1 MAKTTFTA
9 EQKTILADLKK
20 REKRDVYGEIT
31 LDVPYSVFGEYIS
44 NMVYCLQ
51 EQDLEKTAEELM
63 VIPEVREHFES
74 ELQNLTLDDLT
85 SCYGI
90 EIDCEEFASM
100 HFAEEIDAAIAEQ
113 ERLEEEE
120 RKHEQEEEARIDAEL
135 RAKMQQ
141 INVTGENYTKAVAV
155 LRAAG
160 LI

>member
-1 MAKTTFTA
+1 MTKTTFTA
-9 EQKTILADLKK
+9 EQKATLADLKK
-20 REKRDVYGEIT
+20 RQKRDIYSEIT
-31 LDVPYSVFGEYIS
+31 MDVPYSVFEDYIS

-51 EQDLEKTAEELM
+51 EQDLEKTEEELM

-74 ELQNLTLDDLT
+74 ELQSLTLDDIVG
-85 SCYGI
+85 CYSI
-90 EIDCEEFASM
+90 EIDGGEFACM

-120 RKHEQEEEARIDAEL
+120 ARREEEEFARIEAER

-141 INVTGENYTKAVAV
+141 ITVTGENYTKAMAV
-155 LRAAG
+155 LKAAG

>member
-1 MAKTTFTA
+1 MTKPIFTT
-9 EQKTILADLKK
+9 EQKAVLADLKK
-20 REKRDVYGEIT
+20 REKRDVYMEVSI
-31 LDVPYSVFGEYIS
+31 DVPYSVFEDYIS
-44 NMVYCLQ
+44 NMQYNLE
-51 EQDLEKTAEELM
+51 EQDLHKTTEELM

-74 ELQNLTLDDLT
+74 EIQDLTLDDIA

-90 EIDCEEFASM
+90 EIDGSEFACL

-120 RKHEQEEEARIDAEL
+120 NRKAEEEEARRDAER

-141 INVTGENYTKAVAV
+141 IDVSGENYSKAIAV